1 MYIVCAVLACAAAG
15 LVFAFVRPIGIA
27 HAAVAILAVA
37 LIAIAAY
44 ASIELKAKIT
54 GPLAAI
60 AKTLNGLF
68 NGRPDPAFTIKGA
81 QGEFAELSELV
92 RNVSGRMHSDIEMLG
107 KIRNGD
113 YSFDFGNV
121 HEGDGLL
128 YALQGMLDRQRGLV
142 QGLKAVSEQI
152 TSASGEIA
160 SGSQSLASGSNEQ
173 AAAIEQFRA
182 TVELL
187 RVKAGENADK
197 AREVIDA
204 IGSYAMIV
212 DGIGNDMATMTKTM
226 YDINESAKRISKVS
240 DVIESIA
247 FQTNLLALN
256 AAVEAARAGEHGRGF
271 AVVADEVRNLASKST
286 EAARMTAD
294 LITKSMNLIDES
306 NERTARTSKNIEDL
320 TERSKIVVD
329 NIRRITTASHEQQD
343 AIAHINA
350 DIERISEAVL
360 DSSLTADKSANQSKR
375 LFEQSSVLSSI
386 IAKFKLKPRI

>member
-27 HAAVAILAVA
+27 HAAVAVLAVA

-247 FQTNLLALN
+247 FQTNILALN
-256 AAVEAARAGEHGRGF
+256 AAVEAARAGQQGRGF
-271 AVVADEVRNLASKST
+271 AVVADEVRELSNKSA
-286 EAARMTAD
+286 EAARETAELIRAD
-294 LITKSMNLIDES
+294 LANVEIGNRLAES
-306 NERTARTSKNIEDL
+306 AAASIGNVS
-320 TERSKIVVD
+320 
-329 NIRRITTASHEQQD
+329 RITNDNQARMAELSESSISQSAAINEISVGINQIAVIIQSNAALAEESAAASAE
-343 AIAHINA
+343 
-350 DIERISEAVL
+350 
-360 DSSLTADKSANQSKR
+360 
-375 LFEQSSVLSSI
+375 LSSQ
-386 IAKFKLKPRI
+386 AFELDKLVEFHKIKS